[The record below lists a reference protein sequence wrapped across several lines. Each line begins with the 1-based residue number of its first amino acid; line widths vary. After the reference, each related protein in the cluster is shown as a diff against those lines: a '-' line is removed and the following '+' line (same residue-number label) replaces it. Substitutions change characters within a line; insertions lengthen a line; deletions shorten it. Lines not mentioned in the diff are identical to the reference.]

1 MSQNTNPDK
10 QKMLTK
16 IDDINRVEGFDPYPL
31 AIDIADLNSSESR
44 KHLPVVV
51 QIAWFRMKYPEG
63 KIATQVERDQDYY
76 VATSRV
82 YPSYKEGPDAYLAEG
97 TAARKFN
104 AEMPSVN
111 PREWAQTASV
121 GIALRNAGFGLQFSL
136 AGEDIEPNPFYSGS
150 DSATGSGTEGETIGA
165 GESAEDEYTVA
176 EAPAAPAELTLEQK
190 YARAL
195 AVPCPISKYNGK
207 TLGEVATFDARA
219 IKWCA
224 ESYKGDPAVSEAAKV
239 IIEYAVQQA
248 MP

>member
-1 MSQNTNPDK
+1 MSQNVSNDK
-10 QKMLTK
+10 QKMLTM
-16 IDDINRVEGFDPYPL
+16 IDGINKVEGFDPYPL

-63 KIATQVERDQDYY
+63 KISTTVTRDQDYY

-82 YPSYKEGPDAYLAEG
+82 YPSYNEGGEAYLAEG
-97 TAARKFN
+97 TAARKYN

-121 GIALRNAGFGLQFSL
+121 GIALRNAGFGLQFAL
-136 AGEDIEPNPFYSGS
+136 AGEDIEPTPLYSGS
-150 DSATGSGTEGETIGA
+150 EKPVDSSGAVSGA
-165 GESAEDEYTVA
+165 EVNADEYSAA
-176 EAPAAPAELTLEQK
+176 EPPAPPAELTMEEK

-195 AVPCPISKYNGK
+195 MVPCPITKYSGK
-207 TLGEVATFDARA
+207 TWGEVVTFDPRA
-219 IKWCA
+219 IRWCA
-224 ESYKGDPAVSEAAKV
+224 ESFQGDPAVSDAAKV

-248 MP
+248 TP

>member
-1 MSQNTNPDK
+1 MSQNTSTDK

-16 IDDINRVEGFDPYPL
+16 IDEINRVDGFDPYPL

-63 KIATQVERDQDYY
+63 KIATTVERDQDYY
-76 VATSRV
+76 VATSKV
-82 YPSYKEGPDAYLAEG
+82 YPNYKEGPDSYLAEG

-136 AGEDIEPNPFYSGS
+136 AGEDIEPSPLYTGADKPNIAPE
-150 DSATGSGTEGETIGA
+150 ATQNGEVST
-165 GESAEDEYTVA
+165 DEYSAV
-176 EAPAAPAELTLEQK
+176 EAPAAPVELTLEEK

-195 AVPCPISKYNGK
+195 AVPCPISKYSGK

-224 ESYKGDPAVSEAAKV
+224 ESYSGDPAVVEAAKV

-248 MP
+248 IP

>member
-1 MSQNTNPDK
+1 MSQNVSNDK
-10 QKMLTK
+10 QKMLTM
-16 IDDINRVEGFDPYPL
+16 IDGINKVEGFDPYPL

-63 KIATQVERDQDYY
+63 KISTTVTRDQDYY

-82 YPSYKEGPDAYLAEG
+82 YPSYKEGGEAYLAEG
-97 TAARKFN
+97 TAARKYN

-121 GIALRNAGFGLQFSL
+121 GIALRNAGFGLQFAL
-136 AGEDIEPNPFYSGS
+136 AGEDIEPTPLYSGADKPTDAS
-150 DSATGSGTEGETIGA
+150 GADDGAAVSVEEYSA
-165 GESAEDEYTVA
+165 AEPP
-176 EAPAAPAELTLEQK
+176 APPAELTMEEK

-195 AVPCPISKYNGK
+195 MVPCPITKYSGK
-207 TLGEVATFDARA
+207 TLGEVVTFDPRA
-219 IKWCA
+219 IRWCA
-224 ESYKGDPAVSEAAKV
+224 ESFQGDPAVSEAAKV

-248 MP
+248 TP

>member
-1 MSQNTNPDK
+1 MSQNTTADK
-10 QKMLTK
+10 QGMLAR
-16 IDDINRVEGFDPYPL
+16 IDEINRVEGFDPYPL
-31 AIDIADLNSSESR
+31 AIDIADLNSSETR

-63 KIATQVERDQDYY
+63 KIATSVVRDQEYY

-82 YPSYKEGPDAYLAEG
+82 YPNYKDGIEAYLGEG
-97 TAARKFN
+97 TAARKYN

-136 AGEDIEPNPFYSGS
+136 AGEDIEPSPLYAGE
-150 DSATGSGTEGETIGA
+150 DSSSKNDASTGSEVVA
-165 GESAEDEYTVA
+165 ADEYSAV
-176 EAPAAPAELTLEQK
+176 EVPATPVELTLEQK

-195 AVPCPISKYNGK
+195 TVPCPISKYNGK

-224 ESYKGDPAVSEAAKV
+224 ESYKGDSAVSDAAKV

>member
-1 MSQNTNPDK
+1 MSQNVSTDK
-10 QKMLTK
+10 QAMLSR
-16 IDDINRVEGFDPYPL
+16 IDEINKVEGFDPYPL
-31 AIDIADLNSSESR
+31 AIDIADLNSSETR

-63 KIATQVERDQDYY
+63 KIATTVERDQDYY

-82 YPSYKEGPDAYLAEG
+82 YPNYKEGPDSYLAEG

-104 AEMPSVN
+104 AEMPNVN

-136 AGEDIEPNPFYSGS
+136 AGEDIEPNPLYTGA
-150 DSATGSGTEGETIGA
+150 DTSAGAEAGPGSGEV
-165 GESAEDEYTVA
+165 SAEEYSAA
-176 EAPAAPAELTLEQK
+176 EAPAAPVELTLEQK

-195 AVPCPISKYNGK
+195 TVPCPISKYTGK
-207 TLGEVATFDARA
+207 TLGEVVTFDARA

-224 ESYKGDPAVSEAAKV
+224 ESYKGDPAVTEAAKV